1 MVWVVWEAA
10 APNIVSFTVRQVT
23 RNRPNCRVKIFFTR
37 FYVFAGQKTKAPIIC
52 QLGILVSKSYW
63 GVTALCFFFF
73 FLLLLLSEKL
83 RAPTPNLSSAKHANF
98 LALPTVVC
106 ANFGTW
112 VDIVVKSF
120 IF

>member
-1 MVWVVWEAA
+1 M
-10 APNIVSFTVRQVT
+10 
-23 RNRPNCRVKIFFTR
+23 
-37 FYVFAGQKTKAPIIC
+37 FARQKTKAPIIC
-52 QLGILVSKSYW
+52 QPGILVNNKSYW
-63 GVTALCFFFF
+63 GVTV
-73 FLLLLLSEKL
+73 FLFLFSLLLLSEKL

-106 ANFGTW
+106 ANLGTG